1 MTKDSLGFFL
11 TVIHTEKESM
21 NSILETASPIKPV
34 ADRFKGVSTLRHRLL
49 ISILPAVL
57 LPLAIASAIGY
68 NITERRA
75 KTEVVEKLKAN
86 TLMASKTI
94 ETFIQDSF
102 QFTDLVAANPMV
114 IEAMKAGNKENQDKQ
129 LARQP
134 IDDLEKQFAETKLLI
149 TDRSLNNYL
158 QLIVKSGRVA
168 EIFFTERNGL
178 NVAFS
183 NITSDFVQRDEDWW
197 QNSYQKGRDVRSPEF
212 DESANATIIAF
223 SQAVK
228 DPQNEEFLGVIKAG
242 IPATT
247 LIANLANY
255 LDEQHNRSARFQ
267 VIDPNNGFVFSN
279 VDFTDIEAGDR
290 DTTTINSNHEPEK
303 PEDVKNSNVEVIGGK
318 PILQAANTMIQVR
331 KNVLSLEKAKQSIG
345 QQIGF
350 SEVSLH
356 QEGIGSGKITIATL
370 RYQDRIYNLSTVPN
384 TELVSIG
391 VIDYD
396 VVASEGRNL
405 LSVFALTGLVLGT
418 VAFVLIIFLAQ
429 QLSRPLT
436 ELSQKTQEA
445 AAGNLDVQA
454 DTKGT
459 LETRILED
467 NFNKLVSRVKESLQ
481 AKSTFI
487 AHMNHELRTPLNGIL
502 GFTQILQ
509 KDPNLNSQ
517 QLDGIKTIHQCGS
530 HLLTIIG
537 DILDLAK
544 IEADK
549 LELEESDWYFSDLLE
564 SLIAII
570 RLKAHNKGIVFHY
583 QPQSSLPTLV
593 QGDQKRLRQV
603 LLNLLSNA
611 VKFTETGS
619 VVLRVGYVE
628 DSKNRED
635 KGDSSQSSEVRVLER
650 VAHGG
655 NPHARPLPS
664 LSKTQQGGTAIN
676 NQKIRFEVEDTGI
689 GIPSEKLADIF
700 VPFQQAVE
708 GPFAQA
714 GTGLGLTISQ
724 DIVKQMGGEIQVKS
738 VLGQGSVFWFEID
751 LPTRE
756 FTPGTEQTES
766 KPHIIGFKGQARPIL
781 IVDDR
786 DYNRAILV
794 KFLTSLGFE
803 VVEAANGQ
811 ECLAQ
816 AKRYQ
821 PSLIL
826 MDLVMPV
833 LDGFETSRRLRQ
845 EPDLKNAVIVAIS
858 ASIPPQDKAFSYQ
871 AGCDAFLSKPIKFE
885 ELLETIEAYLKVE
898 WIYEQNN
905 PTTLLTKEA
914 VNQGL
919 NKEDDSKT
927 SSSSLVSPPYEE
939 LAILL
944 ELAKQGNIARIIER
958 AEFLEHLDAQYQP
971 FAQIIRQLAEGF
983 QEKKLRKF
991 IEEHI
996 KVSSS

>member
-1 MTKDSLGFFL
+1 MN
-11 TVIHTEKESM
+11 TEKESM
-21 NSILETASPIKPV
+21 NSISETAYAIESV
-34 ADRFKGVSTLRHRLL
+34 ADQFKGVSTLRHRLL

-57 LPLAIASAIGY
+57 IPLAITSAIGY
-68 NITERRA
+68 NLTERRA

-114 IEAMKAGNKENQDKQ
+114 IEAMKAGNKKTQEKQ

-134 IDDLEKQFAETKLLI
+134 IDVLEKKFAETKLLI

-178 NVAFS
+178 NVALS
-183 NITSDFVQRDEDWW
+183 NLTSDFVQRDEDWW
-197 QNSYQKGRDVRSPEF
+197 QNSYQKGRDIRSPEW

-290 DTTTINSNHEPEK
+290 YKTTINSNHEPEK
-303 PEDVKNSNVEVIGGK
+303 PKDMKNTNVEVIGGK
-318 PILQAANTMIQVR
+318 PILQAANTMIQIR
-331 KNVLSLEKAKQSIG
+331 KNVLSLEKAKQYID

-356 QEGIGSGKITIATL
+356 QEGIGSGTITIATL

-405 LSVFALTGLVLGT
+405 LSVFALTGLVLST

-459 LETRILED
+459 LETRILAD

-481 AKSTFI
+481 AKSIFI
-487 AHMNHELRTPLNGIL
+487 AHMSHELRTPLNGIL
-502 GFTQILQ
+502 GFSQILQ
-509 KDPNLNSQ
+509 KDPHLTPGQ
-517 QLDGIKTIHQCGS
+517 RDGIKTIQQCGS
-530 HLLTIIG
+530 HLLTLIG
-537 DILDLAK
+537 DLLDVAK
-544 IEADK
+544 IEAKK
-549 LELEESDWYFSDLLE
+549 LELESSDWYFSDLIE

-570 RLKAHNKGIVFHY
+570 RLKADSKGIAFNY

-593 QGDQKRLRQV
+593 RGDQKRLRQV

-619 VVLRVGYVE
+619 VTFKVGYVE
-628 DSKNRED
+628 DRGDKED
-635 KGDSSQSSEVRVLER
+635 GGDGKDRGDNGDGETIFQ
-650 VAHGG
+650 
-655 NPHARPLPS
+655 S
-664 LSKTQQGGTAIN
+664 LSSISTLKSQLSN
-676 NQKIRFEVEDTGI
+676 PQKIRFQVEDTGI
-689 GIPSEKLADIF
+689 GIPPDKLTDIF
-700 VPFQQAVE
+700 LPFQQAVE
-708 GPFAQA
+708 GQFARE

-724 DIVKQMGGEIQVKS
+724 NIVRQMGGEIHVKS
-738 VLGQGSVFWFEID
+738 ILGQGSTFWFEID
-751 LPTRE
+751 LPARE
-756 FTPGTEQTES
+756 SDHRVKPTDS
-766 KPHIIGFKGQARPIL
+766 KPRIIGFRGQARPIL
-781 IVDDR
+781 IVDDKI
-786 DYNRAILV
+786 DNRAVLV
-794 KFLTSLGFE
+794 NFLSPLGFE
-803 VVEAANGQ
+803 AVEAANG
-811 ECLAQ
+811 EEGLAQ
-816 AKRYQ
+816 ARQSQ
-821 PSLIL
+821 PGFIL

-833 LDGFETSRRLRQ
+833 LDGFETSRRIRQ
-845 EPDLKNAVIVAIS
+845 DPNLSQIPIIAIS
-858 ASIPPQDKAFSYQ
+858 ASVLPEEQTLAEQ
-871 AGCDAFLSKPIKFE
+871 AGCNAFLPKPIDFE
-885 ELLETIEAYLKVE
+885 RLLDMIQVHLELE
-898 WIYEQNN
+898 WIYESVN
-905 PTTLLTKEA
+905 PTTLPRQE
-914 VNQGL
+914 VDNQDSG
-919 NKEDDSKT
+919 EDSA
-927 SSSSLVSPPYEE
+927 SSPLVAPPDEE
-939 LAILL
+939 MKLLL
-944 ELAKQGNIARIIER
+944 ELSKQGNITRILKR
-958 AEFLEHLDAQYQP
+958 ADKLEQLGSPYLP
-971 FAQIIRQLAEGF
+971 FAQRLRQLAESF
-983 QEKKLRKF
+983 QEKKLRQFVEKYLS
-991 IEEHI
+991 
-996 KVSSS
+996 KGQKL